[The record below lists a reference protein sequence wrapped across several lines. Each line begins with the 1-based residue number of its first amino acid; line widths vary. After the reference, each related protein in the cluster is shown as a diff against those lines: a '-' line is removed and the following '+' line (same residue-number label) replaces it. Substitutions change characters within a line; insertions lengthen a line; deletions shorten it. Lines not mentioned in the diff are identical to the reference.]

1 MDVVVPAKNS
11 YQFII
16 TKVMWGIPLRPGGRE
31 RDSPGVTRSASV
43 FASDDSSSVVLLV
56 VIATL
61 VENL

>member
-16 TKVMWGIPLRPGGRE
+16 TKVMRGIPLRPVGRE
-31 RDSPGVTRSASV
+31 RDSPRVTRSASV
-43 FASDDSSSVVLLV
+43 LASDDGSSVLLLV